1 MLTVALL
8 ALFTLLCVLLSA
20 DRAWD
25 NVTKPERNALVF
37 NGRNRSYG
45 AFVLRRE
52 YDRRFVWAFAGAMA
66 VVGAAVA
73 VPKAL
78 GALGV
83 WTVPAGLPVPHIIQ
97 EWVLTDPIELR
108 KAPDEPKSTPEKHAA
123 AVAPSKPEEGR
134 IVIVDKDSAIT
145 KAPLTTDTLEH
156 GPVDPGPGI
165 GGKHLLPPRGTTGGG
180 LGTELGGSNKIRELP
195 EVAVYPKFI
204 GGHEAMMR
212 FIQDN
217 IRYPEG
223 DDSKYKAYIEFVVD
237 GDGSV
242 ISVRVKRKG
251 RVAFDEA
258 AARVVR
264 AMPKW
269 DPARLKS
276 GDEVPCLLILPIEFQ
291 TR

>member
-37 NGRNRSYG
+37 DGRNRSYG

-66 VVGAAVA
+66 MVGAAVI

-78 GALGV
+78 GSLGV
-83 WTVPAGLPVPHIIQ
+83 WTVPTSLPVPPIIQ
-97 EWVLTDPIELR
+97 DWVLTDPIEPR
-108 KAPDEPKSTPEKHAA
+108 KAPEEPKSAPEKHAA
-123 AVAPSKPEEGR
+123 SVLPSKPDEGR
-134 IVIVDKDSAIT
+134 IVVVDKDSAIT
-145 KAPLTTDTLEH
+145 KTPLTSDTLEH
-156 GPVDPGPGI
+156 GPVDPGPGT
-165 GGKHLLPPRGTTGGG
+165 GGKEPLPPGGTTGG
-180 LGTELGGSNKIRELP
+180 LPGTELGNSTKIWELP
-195 EVAVYPKFI
+195 EVEVYPEFV
-204 GGHEAMMR
+204 GGQGAMMR
-212 FIQDN
+212 FIQDH
-217 IRYPEG
+217 IRFPES
-223 DDSKYKAYIEFVVD
+223 DDSKYKAFIEFVVD

-242 ISVRVKRKG
+242 ISVRIKRKG
-251 RVAFDEA
+251 REAFDEA

-269 DPARLKS
+269 NPARLKS
-276 GDEVPCLLILPIEFQ
+276 GQEVPCLLVLPIEFRTQ
-291 TR
+291 